1 VAGPDAYPAPVTTYQ
16 LRATSPAK
24 TRADAVVVGVLQDE
38 KGPRVAPGGEDGFLG
53 GDLEDAWMF
62 ACYYNEGE
70 SFEPGATNT
79 TTTTTTKTP
88 SPNTAD
94 TSDVT
99 NMLFVALLAAGAVVI
114 TLSAKKATAR

>member
-1 VAGPDAYPAPVTTYQ
+1 VCVIPFGCG
-16 LRATSPAK
+16 TSEYFNC
-24 TRADAVVVGVLQDE
+24 ADAETGVYPLTVDLIE
-38 KGPRVAPGGEDGFLG
+38 MFTRIGAYHNWYGEDGFLG